1 MKPEDYPEQDEVS
14 EFARAYVNKITKLGS
29 SISGEDVLY
38 GSNPYQSIEI
48 HCPENP
54 SGSVFMFIHG
64 REQLLLAPQI

>member
-38 GSNPYQSIEI
+38 GSNPYQSIGI
-48 HCPENP
+48 
-54 SGSVFMFIHG
+54 
-64 REQLLLAPQI
+64 